1 MMEIFGIQ
9 LPAFMSTDIYKSGI
23 RVALLVLLG
32 LPAVWMVSK
41 WVRLYVSNKFNP
53 QHGLITGKVL
63 KYSGL
68 AVIVVMILRELGF
81 ELTPLLGAA
90 GIVGVAVGF
99 ASQTS
104 VSNVI
109 SGIFLLAEQPFVV
122 DDVIRIGDTVGQVL
136 SIDTLSVKLRTFE
149 NQFIRIPNETILKS
163 QVTTI
168 TRFPIRRV
176 DLLLSVAYKEDLAK
190 VKNILK
196 EIADKNPKCLQEPEP
211 LIIFENFGES
221 GINLKFAVWAE
232 RSQWLALKNEMYEA
246 IKKRFDEEGVEIPF
260 PHRSI
265 YFGSVSAPIAVTLSE
280 QRSGEPR
287 S

>member
-1 MMEIFGIQ
+1 MEIFGIP
-9 LPAFMSTDIYKSGI
+9 LPEFMSTDIYKSGI
-23 RVALLVLLG
+23 RVALLLILG
-32 LPAVWMVSK
+32 LPAVYMVSK
-41 WVRLYVSNKFNP
+41 WIRMYISKKFNP
-53 QHGLITGKVL
+53 QHGLITGKAL
-63 KYSGL
+63 KYSGV
-68 AVIVVMILRELGF
+68 AVIAVMILRELGF

-122 DDVIRIGDTVGQVL
+122 NDVIKVGDTVGQVL

-149 NQFIRIPNETILKS
+149 NQFIRIPNEVILKS

-176 DLLLSVAYKEDLAK
+176 DLLISVAYKEDLAK

-211 LIIFENFGES
+211 LFIFDSFGDS

-232 RSQWLALKNEMYEA
+232 RSQWLTLKNEMYET
-246 IKKRFDEEGVEIPF
+246 IKKRFDEEGIEIPF

-265 YFGSVSAPIAVTLSE
+265 YFGSVSDPIAVALSG
-280 QRSGEPR
+280 QNGQPAQN
-287 S
+287 